1 VPRAQPGTLSYP
13 ECVLHLDATLP
24 PEAIVTNGAGNFAT
38 PVHRFHRHRRH
49 KTQLAPTSGAMG
61 YAVPAAVAASLAH
74 PGRVVVAVTGDG
86 DFLMT
91 GQELA
96 TAVQYGATP
105 IVLLVNNG
113 MYGTIRMHQERE
125 YPARVYGTAL
135 RNPDFVRLAQAYG
148 CHAERVTET
157 AQFPAAFERAR
168 AAGVAALIELVI
180 DPQAITAG
188 QTIDEIRARALAARA
203 G

>member
-1 VPRAQPGTLSYP
+1 M
-13 ECVLHLDATLP
+13 DATLP
-24 PEAIVTNGAGNFAT
+24 PDAILTNGAGNFAT
-38 PVHRFHRHRRH
+38 PVHRLYRHRRH

-61 YAVPAAVAASLAH
+61 YALPAAIAAKLRH
-74 PGRVVVAVTGDG
+74 PDRVVIAVTGDG
-86 DFLMT
+86 DFMMT

-96 TAVQYGATP
+96 TAVQYGANT
-105 IVLLVNNG
+105 IVLLINNG
-113 MYGTIRMHQERE
+113 MFGTIRMHQERE

-157 AQFPAAFERAR
+157 AQFAGALERAIG
-168 AAGVAALIELVI
+168 AAAPALIELVI

-188 QTIDEIRARALAARA
+188 QTIDEIRAKAQSA
-203 G
+203 GR

>member
-1 VPRAQPGTLSYP
+1 
-13 ECVLHLDATLP
+13 
-24 PEAIVTNGAGNFAT
+24 
-38 PVHRFHRHRRH
+38 
-49 KTQLAPTSGAMG
+49 M
-61 YAVPAAVAASLAH
+61 
-74 PGRVVVAVTGDG
+74 
-86 DFLMT
+86 MT

-96 TAVQYGATP
+96 TAIQYDARV

-135 RNPDFVRLAQAYG
+135 RNPDFVALARAYG

-157 AQFPAAFERAR
+157 AGFAAAFGRAL
-168 AAGVAALIELVI
+168 AAGAPALIELVI

-188 QTIDEIRARALAARA
+188 QTIDEIRAKAV
-203 G
+203 GGG